1 MKIHFNILNILLISA
16 AIYFGVTA
24 FYITAVGKLDH
35 GHPTASTGKQISSPE
50 EGNVHSISYYN
61 TIVKRNLFNTKKET
75 NKRESFNIESLKQTH
90 LKLKL
95 WGTVTGD
102 RGKTYAVISKQK
114 ERKQN
119 LYKVGDTIQ
128 NATVKIILREKVVLN
143 VNGKDE
149 ILKLEKVT
157 GAKKRIISSRK
168 RIISSKKS
176 RGSFSQ
182 NITIKHSRIEKA
194 IKNVNDLMKQVRIRP
209 HFSNGKPNGLNL
221 SGIRPGSIFSE
232 MGLKSG
238 DIITG
243 VNGKNIESVD
253 DALQFYESLK
263 SSSNVQLQLKR
274 KGLQKTINYNIE

>member
-1 MKIHFNILNILLISA
+1 MKRYFAILNILLISA

-24 FYITAVGKLDH
+24 FYLTAVSKLDH
-35 GHPTASTGKQISSPE
+35 GHPTASTGKQISSSE
-50 EGNVHSISYYN
+50 EGTVHPIFYYD
-61 TIVKRNLFNTKKET
+61 TIIKRNLFNTKKTT
-75 NKRESFNIESLKQTH
+75 NKTEPFNIETLKQTD

-102 RGKTYAVISKQK
+102 RGKTYAVIEKQK

-157 GAKKRIISSRK
+157 GAYKS
-168 RIISSKKS
+168 IISSKKS
-176 RGSFSQ
+176 KGSFSQ
-182 NITIKHSRIEKA
+182 NITIKHSRVEKA
-194 IKNVNDLMKQVRIRP
+194 IKNVNDLMKQVKIRP

-232 MGLKSG
+232 MGLESG

-253 DALQFYESLK
+253 DALKFYESLK
-263 SSSNVQLQLKR
+263 SSSNVQIQLKR
-274 KGLQKTINYNIE
+274 KGLQKTINYTIEPQ

>member
-1 MKIHFNILNILLISA
+1 MKRYFAILNILLISA
-16 AIYFGVTA
+16 AIYFGVNA
-24 FYITAVGKLDH
+24 FYITATSKLDH
-35 GHPTASTGKQISSPE
+35 GDPIKSTGEQISLSE
-50 EGNVHSISYYN
+50 DVIVHPISYYN
-61 TIVKRNLFNTKKET
+61 TIIKRNLFNTKKKTDKIEPV
-75 NKRESFNIESLKQTH
+75 NIEALKQTD

-102 RGKTYAVISKQK
+102 SGKTYAVIEEQK
-114 ERKQN
+114 GKKQN

-149 ILKLEKVT
+149 ILELEKVA
-157 GAKKRIISSRK
+157 GDYKS
-168 RIISSKKS
+168 IISSKKS
-176 RGSFSQ
+176 KRSFSQ
-182 NITIKHSRIEKA
+182 NITIKRSRIDRA
-194 IKNVNDLMKQVRIRP
+194 MKNVNDLMKQLRIRP

-253 DALQFYESLK
+253 DALKFYESLK

-274 KGLQKTINYNIE
+274 KSRQKTINYTIQ

>member
-1 MKIHFNILNILLISA
+1 MKKYFNILNILLISA
-16 AIYFGVTA
+16 AIYFGVNA
-24 FYITAVGKLDH
+24 FYVTATNKLDH
-35 GHPTASTGKQISSPE
+35 GHQATSTYKQIPSE
-50 EGNVHSISYYN
+50 EDRTVHPISYYN
-61 TIVKRNLFNTKKET
+61 TIIKRNLFNTKKKADKIEP
-75 NKRESFNIESLKQTH
+75 FNIETLKQTD

-102 RGKTYAVISKQK
+102 RGKTYAVIEEQK

-149 ILKLEKVT
+149 ILELEKAT
-157 GAKKRIISSRK
+157 GDYRST
-168 RIISSKKS
+168 ISSKRSK
-176 RGSFSQ
+176 GSFSQ
-182 NITIKHSRIEKA
+182 NINLKRSKIEKA
-194 IKNVNDLMKQVRIRP
+194 VNNVNNLMKQVKIRP
-209 HFSNGKPNGLNL
+209 HFYHGKPDGLIL
-221 SGIRPGSIFSE
+221 SGIQPDSIFTE

-243 VNGKNIESVD
+243 VNGKDIESVD
-253 DALQFYESLK
+253 DALKFYESLK

-274 KGLQKTINYNIE
+274 KGRRKNINYNIQ

>member
-1 MKIHFNILNILLISA
+1 MKIYFNILNVFLISA
-16 AIYFGVTA
+16 AIYFGVNA
-24 FYITAVGKLDH
+24 FYITTTSKLDH
-35 GHPTASTGKQISSPE
+35 GDPIKSTGEQISLSE
-50 EGNVHSISYYN
+50 DVIVHPISYYD
-61 TIVKRNLFNTKKET
+61 TIIKRNLFNTKKKTDKIEPV
-75 NKRESFNIESLKQTH
+75 NIEALKQTD

-102 RGKTYAVISKQK
+102 SGKTYAVIEEQK
-114 ERKQN
+114 GKKQN

-149 ILKLEKVT
+149 ILELEKVA
-157 GAKKRIISSRK
+157 GDYRSIISP
-168 RIISSKKS
+168 KKS
-176 RGSFSQ
+176 KRAFSQ
-182 NITIKHSRIEKA
+182 NITIKRSRIDRA
-194 IKNVNDLMKQVRIRP
+194 VKNVNDLMKQLRIRP

-253 DALQFYESLK
+253 DALKFYESLK
-263 SSSNVQLQLKR
+263 SSSDVQLQLKR
-274 KGLQKTINYNIE
+274 KGRQETINYNIK

>member
-1 MKIHFNILNILLISA
+1 MKRYFAILNILLISA
-16 AIYFGVTA
+16 AIYFGVNA
-24 FYITAVGKLDH
+24 FYITAVSKLDH
-35 GHPTASTGKQISSPE
+35 GHLTISTGKQISSPE
-50 EGNVHSISYYN
+50 EETVQPIFYYD
-61 TIVKRNLFNTKKET
+61 TIIKRNLFNTKKET
-75 NKRESFNIESLKQTH
+75 KKTEPFNIETLKQTD

-102 RGKTYAVISKQK
+102 RGKTYAVIEEQK

-157 GAKKRIISSRK
+157 GAHKS
-168 RIISSKKS
+168 IISSKKLP
-176 RGSFSQ
+176 GSFSQ
-182 NITIKHSRIEKA
+182 NIAIKHSRIEKA
-194 IKNVNDLMKQVRIRP
+194 VNNVNDLMKQVRIRP
-209 HFSNGKPNGLNL
+209 HFSNGKPNGFNL

-243 VNGKNIESVD
+243 VNGKKIESVD
-253 DALQFYESLK
+253 DALKLYESLK

-274 KGLQKTINYNIE
+274 KGRQKTINYTIE

>member
-1 MKIHFNILNILLISA
+1 MKIYFNILNILLISA

-24 FYITAVGKLDH
+24 FYITAVSKLDH
-35 GHPTASTGKQISSPE
+35 GYPTASTGKQISSPE
-50 EGNVHSISYYN
+50 EGDVHPISYYD
-61 TIVKRNLFNTKKET
+61 TIIKRNLFNTKKET
-75 NKRESFNIESLKQTH
+75 NKTEPFNIETLKQTD

-102 RGKTYAVISKQK
+102 MGKTYAVIEEQK

-149 ILKLEKVT
+149 ILTLEKVT
-157 GAKKRIISSRK
+157 GDYKS
-168 RIISSKKS
+168 IISSKKS
-176 RGSFSQ
+176 KESFSQ
-182 NITIKHSRIEKA
+182 NIPIKHSRIEKA
-194 IKNVNDLMKQVRIRP
+194 INNVNDLMKQVRIRP

-253 DALQFYESLK
+253 DALKFYERLK

-274 KGLQKTINYNIE
+274 KGLQKTINYTIQ

>member
-1 MKIHFNILNILLISA
+1 MKKYFIILNIFLISA
-16 AIYFGVTA
+16 AVYFGVNA
-24 FYITAVGKLDH
+24 FYITATSKLDH
-35 GHPTASTGKQISSPE
+35 GHPATSTGKPISSPE
-50 EGNVHSISYYN
+50 EGNVHPISYYN
-61 TIVKRNLFNTKKET
+61 TISQRNLFNTKKKT
-75 NKRESFNIESLKQTH
+75 DKIESIDVEALKQTD

-102 RGKTYAVISKQK
+102 RDKAYAVIEEQK
-114 ERKQN
+114 GRKQN
-119 LYKVGDTIQ
+119 LYKVGDSIQ
-128 NATVKIILREKVVLN
+128 NATVKIILREKVVLT

-149 ILKLEKVT
+149 ILELEKVT
-157 GAKKRIISSRK
+157 GDYKS
-168 RIISSKKS
+168 IISSKKS
-176 RGSFSQ
+176 KGSFSQ
-182 NITIKHSRIEKA
+182 NITIKRSQIDKA
-194 IKNVNDLMKQVRIRP
+194 VKNVNDLMKQVRIRP

-253 DALQFYESLK
+253 DALKFYESLK

-274 KGLQKTINYNIE
+274 KGRQKTINYNIK

>member
-1 MKIHFNILNILLISA
+1 MKIYFHILNIFLISA

-24 FYITAVGKLDH
+24 FYLTAVSKLDH
-35 GHPTASTGKQISSPE
+35 GYPTASTDKQILSPE
-50 EGNVHSISYYN
+50 EGNVHPISYYD
-61 TIVKRNLFNTKKET
+61 TIIKRNLFNTKKET
-75 NKRESFNIESLKQTH
+75 NKTELFNIETLKQTD

-102 RGKTYAVISKQK
+102 RGKTYAVIEEQK

-157 GAKKRIISSRK
+157 GANKSVISY
-168 RIISSKKS
+168 KKS
-176 RGSFSQ
+176 KGSFSQ
-182 NITIKHSRIEKA
+182 NITMKHSRIEKA
-194 IKNVNDLMKQVRIRP
+194 VNNINDLMKQVRIRP

-221 SGIRPGSIFSE
+221 SGIRSGSIFSE

-253 DALQFYESLK
+253 DALKFYESLK
-263 SSSNVQLQLKR
+263 SSSNVQIQLKR
-274 KGLQKTINYNIE
+274 KGLQKTINYTIQ

>member
-1 MKIHFNILNILLISA
+1 MKRYFVILNILLISA
-16 AIYFGVTA
+16 AIYFSVTA
-24 FYITAVGKLDH
+24 FYLTAVTKLDH
-35 GHPTASTGKQISSPE
+35 GYPTASRDKQISSPE
-50 EGNVHSISYYN
+50 EGNVYPISYYD
-61 TIVKRNLFNTKKET
+61 TIIKRNLFNTKKEV
-75 NKRESFNIESLKQTH
+75 NKTEPFNIEILKQTD

-102 RGKTYAVISKQK
+102 RGKTYAVIEEQK
-114 ERKQN
+114 VRKQN

-149 ILKLEKVT
+149 ILELEKVA
-157 GAKKRIISSRK
+157 GDYKS
-168 RIISSKKS
+168 IISSKKS
-176 RGSFSQ
+176 KGSFSQ

-194 IKNVNDLMKQVRIRP
+194 INNINDLMKQVRIRP

-238 DIITG
+238 DILTG

-253 DALQFYESLK
+253 DALKFYESLK

-274 KGLQKTINYNIE
+274 KGQQKTINYNVE